1 MSSRIA
7 GLSAIA
13 PNYKGLL
20 SDIWGVLHN
29 GQTVNDCTVEAL
41 TTFRKDFGKVI
52 LITNAPR
59 PSAQICAQLDSLGVP
74 RDCYDAVVTSGDVTR
89 AELTKTDKKR
99 VFHLGHERNLPLFE
113 GLGLELVGEDEA
125 EMICCT
131 SLLDNLTETPDNYDA
146 LLHRLAKRHLPF
158 VCANPD
164 RIADQGGK
172 LVYCAGALADRYEAY
187 GGEIIMAGKP
197 EAPIYE
203 ASLAKFAEIN
213 GAPIAKSD
221 ILIIG
226 DAMPTDMRG
235 GHYQKIDSLFITAG
249 IHAQDFGPMEAP
261 DDERVSL
268 RLTHEDVE
276 TVGFMTRLAW

>member
-7 GLSAIA
+7 GLSVLA

-20 SDIWGVLHN
+20 SDIWGVLHD

-41 TTFRKDFGKVI
+41 SAFRKQGGKVI

-59 PSAQICAQLDSLGVP
+59 PNAHIRAQLDSLGVP
-74 RDCYDAVVTSGDVTR
+74 HDSYDAVVTSGDVTR
-89 AELTKTDKKR
+89 AELIKIGKKK
-99 VFHLGHERNLPLFE
+99 VFHLGHERNLVLFE
-113 GLGLELVGEDEA
+113 GLGLELVGEEEA

-131 SLLDNLTETPDNYDA
+131 SLLDNLTETPDDYDD

-164 RIADQGGK
+164 RIADQGGH
-172 LVYCAGALADRYEAY
+172 LAYCAGALADRYEAY

-203 ASLAKFAEIN
+203 ACLAKFAEIN
-213 GAPIAKSD
+213 GEPVAKSD
-221 ILIIG
+221 LLIIG
-226 DAMPTDMRG
+226 DALPTDMRG
-235 GHYQKIDSLFITAG
+235 AHYQKIDALFITAG

-261 DDERVSL
+261 EDERVSL

>member
-29 GQTVNDCTVEAL
+29 GETVNGGTVEAL
-41 TTFRKDFGKVI
+41 TKFRADYGKVI

-59 PSAQICAQLDSLGVP
+59 PAAKICEQLDGLGVP
-74 RDCYDAVVTSGDVTR
+74 RECYDGVVTSGDVTR
-89 AELTKTDKKR
+89 AALLATGKKR
-99 VFHLGHERNLPLFE
+99 VFHLGHPRNLILFE
-113 GLGLELVGEDEA
+113 GLDLELVGEDEA

-131 SLLDNLTETPDNYDA
+131 SLLDNLTETTDDYDEQ
-146 LLHRLAKRHLPF
+146 LHRLARRKLPF

-164 RIADQGGK
+164 RIADQGNK
-172 LVYCAGALADRYEAY
+172 LVHCAGALADRYEAY
-187 GGEIIMAGKP
+187 GGQIIMAGKP
-197 EAPIYE
+197 EAPIYD
-203 ASLAKFAEIN
+203 ACLAKFAELN
-213 GAPIAKSD
+213 GAPLAKSD

-226 DAMPTDMRG
+226 DALPTDMRG
-235 GHYQKIDSLFITAG
+235 AHYQQIDALFITAG
-249 IHAQDFGPMEAP
+249 IHAQDFGPMDAP

-276 TVGFMTRLAW
+276 TVGFMTRLGW